1 MQIRLME
8 DRDIDAAR
16 NLLAILNGS
25 LMTPE
30 EMKNRL
36 EMTRRSISDELFVY
50 EDDLGVIRG
59 VMGFRLRER
68 IEHVSRYGE
77 ISALVTDSERRR
89 SGIGRALVA
98 FAEKR
103 AAEKGCEGTWLA
115 SGFQRKDDAHLFYES
130 LGYEKTGYRFVK
142 SLKYVNF
149 NQN

>member
-1 MQIRLME
+1 MLIRLME

-16 NLLAILNGS
+16 HLLAILNGS

-30 EMKNRL
+30 EMRDRL

-50 EDDLGVIRG
+50 EDDGVIRG

-77 ISALVTDSERRR
+77 ISALVTEAEHRRA
-89 SGIGRALVA
+89 GIGRALVA
-98 FAEKR
+98 FAEHH

-115 SGFQRKDDAHLFYES
+115 SGFQRKEEAHLFYES

-142 SLKYVNF
+142 EL
-149 NQN
+149 

>member
-1 MQIRLME
+1 MLIRLME

-16 NLLAILNGS
+16 HLLAILNGS

-30 EMKNRL
+30 EMRDRL

-50 EDDLGVIRG
+50 EDDGVIRG

-77 ISALVTDSERRR
+77 ISALVTEAEHRRA
-89 SGIGRALVA
+89 GIGRALVA
-98 FAEKR
+98 FAEQH

-115 SGFQRKDDAHLFYES
+115 SGFQRNEEAHLFYES

-142 SLKYVNF
+142 KL
-149 NQN
+149 

>member
-1 MQIRLME
+1 MLIRLME

-16 NLLAILNGS
+16 HLLAILNGS

-30 EMKNRL
+30 EMRDRL

-50 EDDLGVIRG
+50 EDDGVIRG

-77 ISALVTDSERRR
+77 ISALVTEAEHRRA
-89 SGIGRALVA
+89 GIGRALVA
-98 FAEKR
+98 FAEQH

-115 SGFQRKDDAHLFYES
+115 SGFQRKEEAHLFYES

-142 SLKYVNF
+142 KL
-149 NQN
+149 

>member
-1 MQIRLME
+1 MLIRLME

-16 NLLAILNGS
+16 HLLAILNGS

-30 EMKNRL
+30 EMRDRL

-50 EDDLGVIRG
+50 EDDGVISG

-77 ISALVTDSERRR
+77 ISALVTEAEHRRA
-89 SGIGRALVA
+89 GIGRSLVA
-98 FAEKR
+98 FAEQH

-115 SGFQRKDDAHLFYES
+115 SGFQRKEEAHLFYES

-142 SLKYVNF
+142 KL
-149 NQN
+149 

>member
-1 MQIRLME
+1 MLIRLME

-16 NLLAILNGS
+16 HLLAILNGS

-30 EMKNRL
+30 EMRDRL

-50 EDDLGVIRG
+50 EDDGVIRG

-77 ISALVTDSERRR
+77 ISALVTEAEHRRA
-89 SGIGRALVA
+89 GIGRALVA
-98 FAEKR
+98 FAEQH

-115 SGFQRKDDAHLFYES
+115 SGFQRKEEAHLFYES
-130 LGYEKTGYRFVK
+130 LGFEKTGYRFVK
-142 SLKYVNF
+142 KL
-149 NQN
+149 

>member
-1 MQIRLME
+1 ME

-16 NLLAILNGS
+16 HLLAILNGS

-30 EMKNRL
+30 EMRDRL

-50 EDDLGVIRG
+50 EDDGVIRG

-77 ISALVTDSERRR
+77 ISALVTEAEHRRA
-89 SGIGRALVA
+89 GIGRALVA
-98 FAEKR
+98 FAEQH

-115 SGFQRKDDAHLFYES
+115 SGFQRKEEAHLFYES

-142 SLKYVNF
+142 KL
-149 NQN
+149 

>member
-1 MQIRLME
+1 MIRLME

-16 NLLAILNGS
+16 HLLAILNGS

-30 EMKNRL
+30 EMKDRL
-36 EMTRRSISDELFVY
+36 EMTRQSISDELFVY
-50 EDDLGVIRG
+50 EEDGVIRG

-77 ISALVTDSERRR
+77 ISALVTDAERRR
-89 SGIGRALVA
+89 AGIGRALVA
-98 FAEKR
+98 FAEQR

-115 SGFQRKDDAHLFYES
+115 SGFQRKDEAHLFYES

-142 SLKYVNF
+142 KLD
-149 NQN
+149 

>member
-1 MQIRLME
+1 MLIRLME

-16 NLLAILNGS
+16 HLLAILNGS

-30 EMKNRL
+30 EMRDRL

-50 EDDLGVIRG
+50 EDDGVIRG

-68 IEHVSRYGE
+68 VEHVSRYGE
-77 ISALVTDSERRR
+77 ISALVTEAEHRRA
-89 SGIGRALVA
+89 GIGRALVA
-98 FAEKR
+98 FAEQH

-115 SGFQRKDDAHLFYES
+115 SGFQRKEEAHLFYES

-142 SLKYVNF
+142 KL
-149 NQN
+149 